1 MAVSLAGSWK
11 GDAMWW
17 KSKSDD
23 AGGRGIAAANAAEKP
38 PAATAAA
45 PAATDPAQSGVAELP
60 PDVARQRA
68 MDAKLVAASF
78 GEIVTLLMRTPTY
91 RLHAIQDL
99 EWMVGPAVMTG
110 QFAVLEAQA
119 KQTGLVSP
127 IGAVLWAHV
136 SPEIDARLSSQ
147 LDQPIRLAPPEWRSG
162 TIPWIIIT
170 LGDQNVVAG
179 ILRQLATNVFKT
191 EPARLR
197 ARTEDGRVAVGRL
210 SAEPPSAQPA
220 SS

>member
-1 MAVSLAGSWK
+1 
-11 GDAMWW
+11 MWW

-78 GEIVTLLMRTPTY
+78 GEIVTLLMRTPAY